1 MLFIFPLIFI
11 TSFILAC
18 REVWRGNTSGVLIFI
33 IFGLSMYTTAMSVIF
48 TFGLKDVI
56 PYLQVLKEVLII
68 TVLILNI
75 AALKHR
81 PRFHF
86 IDYLI
91 LAFLLYLIVYAI
103 LPIGEQGFVNRLM
116 ALKSISFYIVVYF
129 AGRLTNPNT
138 VFINKYFS
146 YVVLLAIGTAAVLLA
161 EVAAQTPL
169 QFSSG
174 YFDYSYYFFNLDAE
188 GPFGLKATFNSDT
201 GYIRFASFFTSPLE
215 HAGATLLALA
225 VIAGLYTRD
234 DNKIT
239 INSIGLLALAATLL
253 SIIFALSRAPMASY
267 CIMIYTYAV
276 ITKRK
281 LIVNAIHTVFAIAV
295 VYVVYLFIQFENQHN
310 DLMSVVLNTID
321 FSDPSSI
328 GHLAQWAEGILAI
341 SEHPL
346 GLGLGTS
353 GRVAASTSENI
364 GGENQYIIIGVQAGL
379 IALILYLIIFVMF
392 VRISY
397 KWLPLLKGK
406 ERKVCMTVFLIKI
419 GFLIST
425 LTSEME
431 SSTYL
436 SYMNWFLSGL
446 LINMIMQVKTAPAP
460 KPELAEAHVY

>member
-11 TSFILAC
+11 TSFIIAC
-18 REVWRGNTSGVLIFI
+18 REVWRGNTSGVLIFM
-33 IFGLSMYTTAMSVIF
+33 IFGLSMYTTAMSV
-48 TFGLKDVI
+48 TFKLGLKDII
-56 PYLQVLKEVLII
+56 PFLQSFKEVLII
-68 TVLILNI
+68 SVLILNV

-91 LAFLLYLIVYAI
+91 FSYLLYLVVYAI

-129 AGRLTNPNT
+129 TGRLIDPKK
-138 VFINKYFS
+138 VYINKYFS
-146 YVVLLAIGTAAVLLA
+146 YVILLTIGAAAVLLV
-161 EVAAQTPL
+161 EVAAQSPL
-169 QFSSG
+169 QFNSG
-174 YFDYSYYFFNLDAE
+174 YFDYSYYFYNLDAD
-188 GPFGLKATFNSDT
+188 GPFGLRVGFNSDT

-234 DNKIT
+234 DNKIS
-239 INSIGLLALAATLL
+239 INSNGLIALVATLL
-253 SIIFALSRAPMASY
+253 SILFALSRAPLASY
-267 CIMIYTYAV
+267 CIMIYVYSV

-281 LIVNAIHTVFAIAV
+281 FIVNTIQTAFGLAA
-295 VYVVYLFIQFENQHN
+295 VYVVYLFIQFENQHSGI
-310 DLMSVVLNTID
+310 MAVVLNTID

-328 GHLAQWAEGILAI
+328 GHLAQWAEGIAAI
-341 SEHPL
+341 IEHPF

-353 GRVAASTSENI
+353 GRVAASISENI
-364 GGENQYIIIGVQAGL
+364 GGENQFIIIGVQAGL
-379 IALILYLIIFVMF
+379 IALILYLLIFITF
-392 VRISY
+392 VKISL

-406 ERKVCMTVFLIKI
+406 ERKVCMTVLLIKI

-425 LTSEME
+425 LTSEIE

-446 LINMIMQVKTAPAP
+446 LINMIMQVKTASNQKA
-460 KPELAEAHVY
+460 AESYVY